1 MIINNYLAISYI
13 DNTSGGRRLLLGGL
27 SLNVYS
33 EVNMHNS
40 MLFARNRLAST

>member
-1 MIINNYLAISYI
+1 M
-13 DNTSGGRRLLLGGL
+13 LLLGGL

-33 EVNMHNS
+33 EVNMHHIINVNS